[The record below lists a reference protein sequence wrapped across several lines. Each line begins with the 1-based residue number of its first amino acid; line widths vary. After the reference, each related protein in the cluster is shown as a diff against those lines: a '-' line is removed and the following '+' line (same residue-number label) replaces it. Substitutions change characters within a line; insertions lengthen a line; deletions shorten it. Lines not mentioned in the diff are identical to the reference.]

1 MTMKVKATNDFVH
14 LHVHSS
20 YSMTDGVSTVDDLAK
35 TATSLGQEALGLT
48 DHGSVD
54 GLFAFRDTCE
64 RHGIRPVLG
73 LEAYMTPGTDRSD
86 PPMRV
91 SG

>member
-14 LHVHSS
+14 LHVHRT
-20 YSMTDGVSTVDDLAK
+20 YSMTDGVSTVDDLAG
-35 TATSLGQEALGLT
+35 TAARLGQRTLGLT

-54 GLFAFRDTCE
+54 GLYVFRDTCE

-86 PPMRV
+86 PHARQR
-91 SG
+91 G